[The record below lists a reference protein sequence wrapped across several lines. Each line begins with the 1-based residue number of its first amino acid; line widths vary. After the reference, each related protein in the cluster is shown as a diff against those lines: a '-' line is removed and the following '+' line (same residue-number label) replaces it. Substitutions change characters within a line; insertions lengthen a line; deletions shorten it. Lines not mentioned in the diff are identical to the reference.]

1 MIWLYVLHL
10 FSEADGTDDAQVFLE
25 KCWYGSSLLKNKE
38 MGIYLLRNVKQ
49 QNLWKYKNNKIC
61 WDKSRKEEFYGVKK
75 PINLWDVVNNII
87 KSEPVQE

>member
-1 MIWLYVLHL
+1 
-10 FSEADGTDDAQVFLE
+10 
-25 KCWYGSSLLKNKE
+25 

-61 WDKSRKEEFYGVKK
+61 WDNSRKEEFYGVKK

>member
-1 MIWLYVLHL
+1 
-10 FSEADGTDDAQVFLE
+10 
-25 KCWYGSSLLKNKE
+25 

-87 KSEPVQE
+87 KSEPIQE